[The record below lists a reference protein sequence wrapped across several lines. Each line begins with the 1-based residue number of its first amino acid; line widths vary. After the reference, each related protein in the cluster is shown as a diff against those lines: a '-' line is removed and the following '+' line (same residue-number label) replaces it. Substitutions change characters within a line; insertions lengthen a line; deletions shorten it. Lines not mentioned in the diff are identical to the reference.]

1 MISVRC
7 GITGFENPTLPFRMK
22 RLSLTELFIHSPT
35 SMKLVE
41 CPARST
47 SMGVDKDDWLLI
59 DTALTPVWGDTVL
72 LRNYDEL
79 FVMKWSDAAAHFS
92 GDFDC
97 ETITLGVITLS
108 IHHLLLTKPIP
119 EHDSLSDLDLDSLLN
134 TQSYSSLLCKAEGN
148 SMLPFVASGDLL
160 ILDRQIEIMDGDA
173 AILVLNNELVLK
185 RVDRAK
191 HLLYSDNPSFT
202 PYQVNK
208 GDKIK
213 VHGAVRHSLKIW
225 RKPKCLPS

>member
-41 CPARST
+41 CPARSA
-47 SMGVDKDDWLLI
+47 SMGVDKGDWLLI
-59 DTALTPVWGDTVL
+59 DTALPPVFGDTVL
-72 LRNYDEL
+72 LRSYDEL
-79 FVMKWSDAAAHFS
+79 FVMKWSEAAAHFS
-92 GDFDC
+92 NDLDN

-108 IHHLLLTKPIP
+108 IHHLLLANPIP

-134 TQSYSSLLCKAEGN
+134 TQSYSSLICKAEGG

-160 ILDRQIEIMDGDA
+160 ILDRHVEIMDGDA

-185 RVDRAK
+185 RVDRTK
-191 HLLYSDNPSFT
+191 HLLYSDNPSFNA
-202 PYQVNK
+202 YQVNQD
-208 GDKIK
+208 DKIK

>member
-59 DTALTPVWGDTVL
+59 DTALTPVSGDTVL

-92 GDFDC
+92 DDFDC

-148 SMLPFVASGDLL
+148 SMLPFVADGDLL
-160 ILDRQIEIMDGDA
+160 ILDRHIEIMDGDA

-202 PYQVNK
+202 PYQVNL

>member
-22 RLSLTELFIHSPT
+22 RLSLTELFVHSPT

-41 CPARST
+41 CPVRST
-47 SMGVDKDDWLLI
+47 SLGVDKDDWLLI
-59 DTALTPVWGDTVL
+59 DTALTPGSCDTVL
-72 LRNYDEL
+72 LRNHDEL

-92 GDFDC
+92 DDFDC

-119 EHDSLSDLDLDSLLN
+119 EHDSLSELDLDSLLN
-134 TQSYSSLLCKAEGN
+134 TQSYSCLLCKAEGN

-160 ILDRQIEIMDGDA
+160 VLDRLVEIVEGDA
-173 AILVLNNELVLK
+173 VILVLNNELVLK
-185 RVDRAK
+185 RIDRENR
-191 HLLYSDNPSFT
+191 LLYSDNPSFET
-202 PYQVNK
+202 HQVNK
-208 GDKIK
+208 NDKVK